1 MDKLIEKF
9 NEFFRND
16 ARVILRENSLEIT
29 VGSKTAIFSFPELIG
44 GQNEPN
50 KPTD

>member
-1 MDKLIEKF
+1 MNKLIDRL
-9 NEFFRND
+9 NEFFRGD
-16 ARVILRENSLEIT
+16 AKIVLEDERIQIT
-29 VGSKTAIFSFPELIG
+29 IGSKTAILSLPELIG